1 MQNGPNWVKTDF
13 IKRKPLLSVLYKLP
27 TLSTLVRIVEFDWI
41 LYGLSADVWIGY
53 EVWHLKIV
61 STLSQR
67 TRGPNC
73 FFLSVCSFVSSLLPG
88 EEERIDQSTTD
99 RAPEP
104 LNLIS
109 KPPRCR

>member
-1 MQNGPNWVKTDF
+1 MVNYFSK
-13 IKRKPLLSVLYKLP
+13 LSVLYKLP
-27 TLSTLVRIVEFDWI
+27 TLSALSTLVRIVEFDWI

-88 EEERIDQSTTD
+88 EEERIYQVSSD
-99 RAPEP
+99 RAPVP

>member
-1 MQNGPNWVKTDF
+1 MDDQQMFG
-13 IKRKPLLSVLYKLP
+13 RGYR
-27 TLSTLVRIVEFDWI
+27 VRSGRGYIE
-41 LYGLSADVWIGY
+41 YGAARAA
-53 EVWHLKIV
+53 KKV

-109 KPPRCR
+109 KPPHCR